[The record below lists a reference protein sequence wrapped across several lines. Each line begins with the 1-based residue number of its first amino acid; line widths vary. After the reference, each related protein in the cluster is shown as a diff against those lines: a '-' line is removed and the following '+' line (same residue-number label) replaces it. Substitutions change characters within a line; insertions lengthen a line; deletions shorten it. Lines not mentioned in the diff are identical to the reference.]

1 MELGRDQ
8 VYRIAAF
15 RPRRADVLSLVLDIS
30 PQESQNRTY
39 HVVRKSLFDELRRRV
54 PEEKR
59 RPLEAEIEK
68 VDDYFER
75 HFTPHGLGVAVYSCI
90 PEDFWEVVF
99 LHTRPRD
106 QAHYDTIPY
115 IRPLVDLLDEYDRYA
130 VLLLNKARAR
140 LFFIELAKVVEAD
153 EFADL
158 IVKKHKQG
166 GWSAA
171 DFQRHHE
178 THVVWHVKHTLE
190 ELREFEARHPFD
202 RLVVAGPTEVLST
215 FVDLLPKELES
226 KLAGTF
232 TARIIA
238 PPEEILY
245 KTLELEQALERDEEL
260 SLVEQT
266 LELAAKGGPAVVGLD
281 DTVAAAMQNRIMRLL
296 LTETLRPEGYECAGC
311 GFIATRPDGDA
322 CALCGGPLVHVNDLI
337 ESLIRAM
344 LRQQARVE
352 LVRGKG
358 GEKLDAVGGV
368 AALLRF

>member
-1 MELGRDQ
+1 MELGREQ
-8 VYRIAAF
+8 VNRIAAF
-15 RPRRADVLSLVLDIS
+15 KPKQGNVLSLILDIS

-39 HVVRKSLFDELRRRV
+39 HVVRKSLLDELRRRT
-54 PEEKR
+54 PEGNR
-59 RPLEAEIEK
+59 RLLEAEIER

-75 HFTPHGLGVAVYSCI
+75 HFVPHGLGVAVYSCT
-90 PEDFWEVVF
+90 PEGFWEVVA
-99 LHTRPRD
+99 LHTRPRN
-106 QAHYDTIPY
+106 QAHYDAIPY
-115 IRPLVDLLDEYDRYA
+115 IRPLVHLLDEYDRYA
-130 VLLLNKARAR
+130 VLLLDKARAR
-140 LFFIELAKVVEAD
+140 LFFVELARIVEAD

-158 IVKKHKQG
+158 VVKKHKQG

-232 TARIIA
+232 TAQLIA
-238 PPEEILY
+238 PPEEILL
-245 KTLELEQALERDEEL
+245 KTLELEQSLERAEEL
-260 SLVEQT
+260 ELVEQT
-266 LELAAKGGPAVVGLD
+266 LELAAKGGPATVGLE
-281 DTVAAAMQNRIMRLL
+281 DTVGAAMENRVMRLL
-296 LTETLRPEGYECAGC
+296 VTENIRPEGYECPAC
-311 GFIATRPDGDA
+311 GFVSVRPDAGT
-322 CALCGGPLVHVNDLI
+322 CPLCEAPLTHVNDLI
-337 ESLIRAM
+337 ESLIRAV

-358 GEKLDAVGGV
+358 AEKLDAAGGI
-368 AALLRF
+368 AARLRF